1 MAQKRLLIVEDERII
16 AEDIKKTLL
25 HFGYN
30 VIEIISYGEIV
41 LERYDKLNPDLILMD
56 IMLAGKINGIETASR
71 IKEKHRVPI
80 IYLTAYANEP
90 ILGSAKITEPFGY
103 LIKTLEEN
111 EQHATIEMAFYRYKI
126 ENTLRQSEEK
136 YRLLFKSIADPI
148 FIITDDGEKFFD
160 CNDVVLNKYGYTKE
174 ELTSSPAT
182 KLYIKE
188 EHEQLAHYLKA
199 KNPDDSPIFTH
210 ISKNGEKIIVELH
223 KSKIFFKNEKVLLI
237 IARDI
242 TKRKQAEDEKRTVLE
257 QLFQSQ
263 KMEVVGKLAGG
274 IAHDFN
280 NLLTAI
286 NGYADLALRKIDNDS
301 NAYSDIKVIKDC
313 GERAAR
319 LTKQLLGFSRK
330 QIAEKTNI
338 DLNSTITELEKM
350 LNRLI
355 GNDIS
360 LKTNFQSPLCM
371 IYADKSQI
379 EQVLVNL
386 VVNARDAIVGHGKI
400 VVSTTEELL
409 TEEFIK
415 KHDLDVSNKYI
426 MISVADTGVGMSEEI
441 QKKIFDPFFT
451 TKDVDKGT
459 GLGLSTVFGI
469 VKQNNGIILV
479 ESVEGKGSEL
489 KIYLPQIIAETIE
502 DKAVKNEPQDLP
514 TGNETI
520 LLVDDEESIRDFLSE
535 IIEEQGYKVIKASNG
550 KKGLRKF
557 KEINDKIHLLISDIT
572 MPEMSGPELA
582 NELRE
587 LQPDIKA
594 IFISGNADENFIQEQ
609 SSNSNVSF
617 LQKPFTFD
625 SIISKIREIL
635 DDQNDEIKGSYL
647 VE

>member
-16 AEDIKKTLL
+16 AEDIKRTLL
-25 HFGYN
+25 QFDYN

-41 LERYDKLNPDLILMD
+41 LERFDELNPDLILMD
-56 IMLAGKINGIETASR
+56 IMLAGKMNGIETAGR
-71 IKEKHRVPI
+71 IKEKHNVPI

-90 ILGSAKITEPFGY
+90 ILESAKITEPFGY
-103 LIKTLEEN
+103 LIKPFEEH
-111 EQHATIEMAFYRYKI
+111 ELHATIEMAFYRNKI
-126 ENTLRQSEEK
+126 ENNLRLSEEK
-136 YRLLFKSIADPI
+136 YRLLFNSIADPI
-148 FIITDDGEKFFD
+148 FIITEDGEKFFD

-174 ELTSSPAT
+174 ELISSPAS

-188 EHEQLAHYLKA
+188 EHEQLAHYLKE
-199 KNPDDSPIFTH
+199 KNTGDSPIFTH
-210 ISKNGEKIIVELH
+210 LNKSGEKIIVELH
-223 KSKIFFKNEKVLLI
+223 KSKIIFKNEHVLLI

-242 TKRKQAEDEKRTVLE
+242 TKRKQAEDEKRTVQE

-286 NGYADLALRKIDNDS
+286 NGYSDLALKKIDNSS
-301 NAYSDIKVIKDC
+301 NAYNDIKVIKDC

-330 QIAEKTNI
+330 QIAEKINLN
-338 DLNSTITELEKM
+338 LNSTITELEKI

-355 GNDIS
+355 GNEIS
-360 LKTNFQSPLCM
+360 LETNFQNPLCM

-386 VVNARDAIVGHGKI
+386 VVNARDAIEGHGKI
-400 VVSTTEELL
+400 IISTTKELL

-415 KHDLDVSNKYI
+415 QNDLDTSHKYI

-441 QKKIFDPFFT
+441 QEKIFEPFFT
-451 TKDVDKGT
+451 TKEVDKGT

-479 ESVEGKGSEL
+479 ESVEGKGSEF
-489 KIYLPQIIAETIE
+489 KIYLPQIIAEAIE
-502 DKAVKNEPQDLP
+502 DKAVKSEPQDLP

-520 LLVDDEESIRDFLSE
+520 LLVDDEDSIRDFLSE
-535 IIEEQGYKVIKASNG
+535 ILEEQGYKVIKASNG

-557 KEINDKIHLLISDIT
+557 KEINDKIHLLITDIT

-582 NELRE
+582 NELRK
-587 LQPDIKA
+587 LQSDIKA
-594 IFISGNADENFIQEQ
+594 LFISGYTNKNFIQEQ

-617 LQKPFTFD
+617 LQKPFTYD
-625 SIISKIREIL
+625 SIISKVREIL
-635 DDQNDEIKGSYL
+635 DS
-647 VE
+647 

>member
-16 AEDIKKTLL
+16 AEDIKRTLL
-25 HFGYN
+25 QFDYN

-41 LERYDKLNPDLILMD
+41 LERFDELNPDLILMD
-56 IMLAGKINGIETASR
+56 IMLAGKMNGIETAGR
-71 IKEKHRVPI
+71 IKEKHNVPI

-90 ILGSAKITEPFGY
+90 ILESAKVTEPFGY
-103 LIKTLEEN
+103 LIKPFEEH
-111 EQHATIEMAFYRYKI
+111 ELHATIEMAFYRYKI
-126 ENTLRQSEEK
+126 ENNLRQSEEK
-136 YRLLFKSIADPI
+136 YRLLFNSIADPI
-148 FIITDDGEKFFD
+148 FIITEDGKKFFD

-174 ELTSSPAT
+174 ELISSPAS
-182 KLYIKE
+182 KLYIKD
-188 EHEQLAHYLKA
+188 EHEQLEHYLKG
-199 KNPDDSPIFTH
+199 KNIGGSPIFTH
-210 ISKNGEKIIVELH
+210 ISKSGEKIIVELH
-223 KSKIFFKNEKVLLI
+223 KSKIIFKNEHVLLI

-242 TKRKQAEDEKRTVLE
+242 TKRKQAEDEKRTVQE

-286 NGYADLALRKIDNDS
+286 NGYSDLALKKIDTGS
-301 NAYSDIKVIKDC
+301 NAYNDIKVIKDC

-330 QIAEKTNI
+330 QIAEKINI
-338 DLNSTITELEKM
+338 DLNLTITELEKM
-350 LNRLI
+350 LHRVI
-355 GNDIS
+355 GNEIS
-360 LKTNFQSPLCM
+360 LETNFKSPSCM

-386 VVNARDAIVGHGKI
+386 VVNARDAIDGHGKI
-400 VVSTTEELL
+400 IISTTEELL

-415 KHDLDVSNKYI
+415 QNDLDTSYKYI
-426 MISVADTGVGMSEEI
+426 MISVTDTGVGMSEEI
-441 QKKIFDPFFT
+441 QEKIFEPFFT
-451 TKDVDKGT
+451 TKEIDKGT

-469 VKQNNGIILV
+469 VKQNNGIIFV
-479 ESVEGKGSEL
+479 ESVEGKGSEF
-489 KIYLPQIIAETIE
+489 KIYLPQITVETKEEEAE
-502 DKAVKNEPQDLP
+502 KNELEDLP

-535 IIEEQGYKVIKASNG
+535 ILEEQGYKVIKEPNG

-557 KEINDKIHLLISDIT
+557 KEISEKINLLISDIT

-582 NELRE
+582 NELRK

-594 IFISGNADENFIQEQ
+594 LFISGYINKNLIQEQ

-617 LQKPFTFD
+617 LQKPFTYD
-625 SIISKIREIL
+625 SIISKVREIL
-635 DDQNDEIKGSYL
+635 DS
-647 VE
+647 